1 LLQARYLIP
10 TAQYLVLE
18 IPKILTRPKLTLD
31 PVPLAKTVLTVRLDL
46 PDKTV
51 PMVRQDLK
59 VLPDLKVLLGQM
71 EALLHQTTQRMARLW
86 FALGLVILTS
96 RFL

>member
-18 IPKILTRPKLTLD
+18 ILKILARPKQTLD
-31 PVPLAKTVLTVRLDL
+31 LVPLAKTVLTVPLDL

-59 VLPDLKVLLGQM
+59 VLPDLKVLLVPQVV
-71 EALLHQTTQRMARLW
+71 LHLRV
-86 FALGLVILTS
+86 GLVMVRL
-96 RFL
+96 